1 MARKAILQGVKMNN
15 SSQDMYGLY
24 FGLLKSFQCLQDE
37 IQRFREN
44 GSHSETEEL
53 LWNQCLIRSQEVE
66 KCREKL
72 PEDIVDLIKTH
83 VMRSRFVKFLDQG
96 RSHGI
101 F

>member
-1 MARKAILQGVKMNN
+1 MNN

-44 GSHSETEEL
+44 GSHPEIEEL
-53 LWNQCLIRSQEVE
+53 LWNQCLIRSQEVKE
-66 KCREKL
+66 YGEKL

-83 VMRSRFVKFLDQG
+83 VMRSRFLNFLNQG
-96 RSHGI
+96 RWHGI